1 MANVLGTLFSDI
13 ANAIRNKTGTTE
25 KITPKD
31 FPIQINNIV
40 VGGDGGSAKQWK
52 FATGNA
58 TGTGGTI
65 TITHNLGDI
74 PDIICVRPTR
84 NTSDTAAFIGSLQ
97 FSNSL
102 IEAMNGTG
110 NMYENGLGFVLAG
123 NLGPVALNIEEGVEG
138 EHKNYSGM
146 WGQIRNANATTFT
159 VGGGSI
165 APIPS
170 GRDVY
175 WFAVSGIT

>member
-25 KITPKD
+25 KMSPND

-40 VGGDGGSAKQWK
+40 VGGGNSDKQWK

-58 TGTGGTI
+58 TGTGGAI

-74 PDIICVRPTR
+74 PDIICVRVGR
-84 NTSDTAAFIGSLQ
+84 NTSDTTAFIGSLQ

-123 NLGPVALNIEEGVEG
+123 VGPVALNIEEGVEG
-138 EHKNYSGM
+138 EHKQYSGM

-159 VGGGSI
+159 VGGGSL

>member
-25 KITPKD
+25 KMSPND

-40 VGGDGGSAKQWK
+40 VGGGGSDKQWK

-58 TGTGGTI
+58 TSTGGAI

-84 NTSDTAAFIGSLQ
+84 DSSDTAAFIGSLQ

-110 NMYENGLGFVLAG
+110 NQYENGLAFALTSG
-123 NLGPVALNIEEGVEG
+123 LGPVPINVEEGVEG
-138 EHKNYSGM
+138 EHKNLSGM

-175 WFAVSGIT
+175 WFAVSGIV